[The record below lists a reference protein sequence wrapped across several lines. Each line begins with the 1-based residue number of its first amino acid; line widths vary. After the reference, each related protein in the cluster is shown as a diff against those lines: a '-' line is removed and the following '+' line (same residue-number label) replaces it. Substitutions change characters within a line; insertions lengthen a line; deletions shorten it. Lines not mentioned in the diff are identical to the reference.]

1 MKRVLAIVLTV
12 VMLIGLCACGGV
24 SLKGTEWKLTSMT
37 TNGLEVD
44 EAFLSELGISGS
56 IVFTDNEVT
65 FSVMGE
71 DQIGTYSID
80 ENVITMVDSAGEQ
93 MIATLGENTITITLE
108 ELGELVFTK
117 QQ

>member
-56 IVFTDNEVT
+56 IVGLLVNWGVFWGNRI
-65 FSVMGE
+65 FSKRKRLF
-71 DQIGTYSID
+71 YR
-80 ENVITMVDSAGEQ
+80 
-93 MIATLGENTITITLE
+93 
-108 ELGELVFTK
+108 
-117 QQ
+117 